1 MNIIKKFFFIFFFF
15 IINSNFAESSDK
27 IAFLDMEKVVKNSNI
42 GKSVLSKI
50 NELNQNNIKIL
61 VAKEDK
67 LKKIEE
73 SIKKKENIL
82 SKEELNKKINELKI
96 NINNLRK
103 EKDKMVK
110 DVKEMKKQE
119 LKKLYVKINPIIQ
132 EYMDENNISIL
143 LDVNSIVFGKSNHN
157 ITTQLIDEIN
167 NKLTIIN

>member
-73 SIKKKENIL
+73 SIKKK
-82 SKEELNKKINELKI
+82 
-96 NINNLRK
+96 RK
-103 EKDKMVK
+103 
-110 DVKEMKKQE
+110 
-119 LKKLYVKINPIIQ
+119 Y
-132 EYMDENNISIL
+132 
-143 LDVNSIVFGKSNHN
+143 IV
-157 ITTQLIDEIN
+157 
-167 NKLTIIN
+167 